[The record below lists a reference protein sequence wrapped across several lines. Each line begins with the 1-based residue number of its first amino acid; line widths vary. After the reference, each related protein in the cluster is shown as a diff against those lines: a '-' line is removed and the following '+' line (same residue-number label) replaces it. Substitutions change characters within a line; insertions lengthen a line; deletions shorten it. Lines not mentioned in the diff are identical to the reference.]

1 MRAGDSAAFW
11 TFSLDVYGRPGVREA
26 CLALQDE
33 AGLDVNL
40 LLYCLWRAARG
51 VELDGDEIRARM
63 DAVAPWTGAAVA
75 PLRRLRRSLKNPEAG
90 VPAAAATEIAAR
102 IGEVELAAERVA
114 QSLIVE
120 SVPEPAAAT
129 RRDPDEGEIRGLAEV
144 HLRRYSALSGAEAGR
159 AEWTI
164 LSGAISPGL

>member
-51 VELDGDEIRARM
+51 VPLTEAELAARR
-63 DAVAPWTGAAVA
+63 DAAAPWTEAAIV
-75 PLRRLRRSLKNPEAG
+75 PLRVLRRGLKTPPPRL
-90 VPAAAATEIAAR
+90 PADAAKAIAAR
-102 IGEVELAAERVA
+102 VGEIELAAERTA
-114 QSLIVE
+114 QELIVE
-120 SVPEPAAAT
+120 SAPEPAPEPAGASRGHDVPALAKAHLRLYARMSDCGPDRQEFGILAAT
-129 RRDPDEGEIRGLAEV
+129 LA
-144 HLRRYSALSGAEAGR
+144 
-159 AEWTI
+159 
-164 LSGAISPGL
+164 